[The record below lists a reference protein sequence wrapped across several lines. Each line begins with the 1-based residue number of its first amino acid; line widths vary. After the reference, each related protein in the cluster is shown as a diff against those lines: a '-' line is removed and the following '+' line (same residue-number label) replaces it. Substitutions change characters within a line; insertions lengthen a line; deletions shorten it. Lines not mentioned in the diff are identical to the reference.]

1 MEWTRRL
8 ESESGVETYEEEEEE
23 EEGNRIDSG
32 KEALNFDGFT
42 WR

>member
-8 ESESGVETYEEEEEE
+8 ESESGVETYEEEE

>member
-8 ESESGVETYEEEEEE
+8 ESESGVETYEEEEK
-23 EEGNRIDSG
+23 GNRIDFG